1 MPVVRCASESDQV
14 SMMCQVASGG
24 SYGAPLDR
32 RGGVETGR
40 RHPVA
45 MASFAFM
52 LAAVAALGVVS
63 VAVVDEGGA
72 VELSQTGGAAVNSLH
87 FINSLHPEEAAHAVT
102 HDGAGSAD
110 SPSSL
115 AASTDSIVGS
125 THDEQ
130 LASAKLAAQNRLD
143 SASLPKSVQAESREE
158 LKLKQELDASVQ
170 SKENDALSLSSRN
183 MKSILAEAA
192 EANRAKLL
200 KVKVTSA
207 DADSDDTSEEAAL
220 RKQLDTDARKR
231 QANML
236 NKSEPDLRDVKGS
249 HERMSVAATHLA
261 RKAGKQ
267 LSESDLE
274 AELRNQLNSK
284 VKNEESSMFKSAV
297 NHWLGKN
304 AKSAHSAHTAGSRG
318 RSMHRLHQKAAAAH
332 PATATNSL
340 VLAEK
345 MMKHELTIS
354 KHPGQDTTLSHSP
367 LSKVRKQTGK
377 SKQHGLQQLE
387 NAMIQ
392 STLKKSRTDEPKMHK
407 SHEMMHKLRTAAQDK
422 QQSVKS
428 SQPSYKVAMKKFAT
442 RLMHKEDSARHR
454 YLNKGLKAGIV
465 NKKALE
471 AAIKRKVFAPPFLRS
486 HPSFSFSF
494 APAFL
499 LLVSSLPP
507 LHIPSCTSSSSY
519 STLPSKP
526 PILSPVFGFWLGG
539 LTWSFTLD
547 TLGGIEAF
555 GGG

>member
-1 MPVVRCASESDQV
+1 M
-14 SMMCQVASGG
+14 
-24 SYGAPLDR
+24 
-32 RGGVETGR
+32 T
-40 RHPVA
+40 
-45 MASFAFM
+45 SFAFM

-63 VAVVDEGGA
+63 FTVVDEGGA
-72 VELSQTGGAAVNSLH
+72 VELSQEGGGAAVHSLH
-87 FINSLHPEEAAHAVT
+87 FINSLHPEEAEKE
-102 HDGAGSAD
+102 GASDAN
-110 SPSSL
+110 SPSAL

-143 SASLPKSVQAESREE
+143 AASLPKSVQAESREE

-170 SKENDALSLSSRN
+170 AKEKDSLSLSNKN

-192 EANRAKLL
+192 EANRAKHL

-207 DADSDDTSEEAAL
+207 NADSDDTSEEAAL
-220 RKQLDTDARKR
+220 RKQLDTDASKR
-231 QANML
+231 QADML
-236 NKSEPDLRDVKGS
+236 SKSEPDLKDVKGS
-249 HERMSVAATHLA
+249 HERISVAATHLA

-274 AELRNQLNSK
+274 SELRNQLNSK

-297 NHWLGKN
+297 NHWLGKS
-304 AKSAHSAHTAGSRG
+304 AKSAHGAHSAGARG

-354 KHPGQDTTLSHSP
+354 KHPAQDTTLSHSS

-392 STLKKSRTDEPKMHK
+392 STLKRSRTDEPKMHR
-407 SHEMMHKLRTAAQDK
+407 SHAMMHKLRTAAQDK
-422 QQSVKS
+422 QKHVKS
-428 SQPSYKVAMKKFAT
+428 SQPSYKVAMKKFT
-442 RLMHKEDSARHR
+442 SRLMHKEDSARHR

-465 NKKALE
+465 DKNAFE
-471 AAIKRKVFAPPFLRS
+471 NAIKKKVASKLSAGSERLQKERAQLLKQFDTGNSLFAKAERKELKQLS
-486 HPSFSFSF
+486 GS
-494 APAFL
+494 
-499 LLVSSLPP
+499 
-507 LHIPSCTSSSSY
+507 TSPHQ
-519 STLPSKP
+519 LQASKVKDSWH
-526 PILSPVFGFWLGG
+526 L
-539 LTWSFTLD
+539 
-547 TLGGIEAF
+547 
-555 GGG
+555 